1 MSLATWVLDQIREA
15 LPGEPIFDGP
25 RTARTFDGRT
35 VAPEVQRL
43 VVVHFVGPTHTPVTD
58 SPSKDV
64 ARARILIHT
73 FALTRREVD
82 ARRSAI
88 VRALK
93 NRMPSDDAYEW
104 SFIEHPVSKWDDPD
118 LALTSP
124 QLHAID
130 EFTVAGFEK

>member
-1 MSLATWVLDQIREA
+1 MSLATWVLEQIRDA
-15 LPGEPIFDGP
+15 LPDEPIFDGP
-25 RTARTFDGRT
+25 RTARTFDGRA
-35 VAPEVQRL
+35 VAPEARRL

-93 NRMPSDDAYEW
+93 NRMPADDAYEW
-104 SFIEHPVSKWDDPD
+104 SFIEHPVSRWDDPD
-118 LALTSP
+118 LALTAP